1 MNNILTLAKEL
12 KVNKICIDGHLKDIR
27 QFNKN
32 PFMIIPLKINLQKE
46 TIFYEPILYC
56 YTK

>member
-12 KVNKICIDGHLKDIR
+12 NVNKICIDGQLKDIR
-27 QFNKN
+27 QLDKN
-32 PFMIIPLKINLQKE
+32 PLMIIPLKFDLQKN
-46 TIFYEPILYC
+46 TIFHEPILHC